1 MECVDISDKPTTKRQ
16 HYVPKAYLK
25 FFAFGDSKAP
35 QVYAL
40 FCGKNQPKQVA
51 IDDICCCSYLYDQI
65 AIVPPT
71 GDKIFAAPNEIEDS
85 FIDIEGEYATIIGK
99 IKEQIQSCNEV
110 DLSSEEIEKLKEFMS
125 LLMFRNPVFV
135 HISNTIID
143 RLYAKDTAYSEQM
156 RKDYPNIPANI
167 MVSILADEFLKTNIS
182 PDVGIL
188 PRAMMATMESAQLC
202 LLRTKKPMFI
212 TSDKPVSNLYGEKD
226 GIQYDLLG
234 MPITPDLYLAFA
246 DCDVTIPRVVLID
259 EESAKKIN
267 SRKMHK
273 ATKLLI
279 SNDNRL
285 LLDAE
290 LEDISSDNSD
300 DDNEWLYEMLHTDKE
315 TALKQYKDIM
325 SSQRIKYWR

>member
-1 MECVDISDKPTTKRQ
+1 MDYVDYSNKQLTRMQ

-99 IKEQIQSCNEV
+99 IKEQIHSYNEV
-110 DLSSEEIEKLKEFMS
+110 DLSAEEIEKLKEFMS

-234 MPITPDLYLAFA
+234 MPITPDLYLAFV
-246 DCDVTIPRVVLID
+246 DCDVTIPHVVLID
-259 EESAKKIN
+259 EERAKKIN
-267 SRKMHK
+267 SRKIHK

-279 SNDNRL
+279 SNDSRL
-285 LLDAE
+285 LLDADF
-290 LEDISSDNSD
+290 EDILSDNSD
-300 DDNEWLYEMLHTDKE
+300 DDDDWLYEMLHTDKE

-325 SSQRIKYWR
+325 SSKRIRYWR